1 MKRTLLTIA
10 IAIISVCVCFGQK
23 MPKLHNEAIEA
34 SKEYQN
40 GNAFQKDLLLYV
52 DMLGKT
58 HPYYAEKKN
67 LRKLDR
73 DARKWYKVC
82 GNLTDTSDFRVFLE
96 TMVSSLNDGHTAVRY
111 WDSFEK
117 LFPFSIIVDGDSPAI
132 INVTSEEQK
141 EYLGKTVKSI
151 NGRSV
156 QEILKAARPY
166 ISADNQINY
175 ETLVPQFFSF
185 ADFWNLLGM
194 NGELLTVVT
203 DEDAVIEI
211 PAISRNEAKIAYL
224 EAAFLKKPTAGRRVL
239 FEYEIFEDEGICY
252 LQFNQFADR
261 ITHRNNPHLPRF
273 DYVVRDMMAEIQDKN
288 IGTLVIDLQYN
299 GGGNSMLGTTLL
311 SWLHPY
317 RETKGPGVQVRMSEL
332 LLEHQPFFKT
342 VTMDGAKPEIGKMY
356 DLYDFDQTRP
366 EPIPEDFVQDTVQHV
381 INLDSDKI
389 FKGNVI
395 FIQGRDSYSSS
406 ELLMTQARDNGV
418 GIIVGEIS
426 GAKPCHFG
434 DVLYSVLPNTG
445 TITMTSCRY
454 FTRAD
459 MTKVKEEYLVP
470 DVIID
475 LDDPEKDLVWEWI
488 LRNYGKQTNF

>member
-67 LRKLDR
+67 VARLNR
-73 DARKWYKVC
+73 DAKKWYKVC

-141 EYLGKTVKSI
+141 EYLGKIVKSI

-175 ETLVPQFFSF
+175 ETLVSQFFSF
-185 ADFWNLLGM
+185 ADFWKLMGM
-194 NGELLTVVT
+194 KGELLTVVT
-203 DEDAVIEI
+203 DEGAVIEI

-261 ITHRNNPHLPRF
+261 ITHRNNPQLPRF

-381 INLDSDKI
+381 INLDNDKI

-445 TITMTSCRY
+445 TIAMTSCRY

-488 LRNYGKQTNF
+488 LKNYGKQH

>member
-1 MKRTLLTIA
+1 MKRTLLTIG
-10 IAIISVCVCFGQK
+10 IAIISMCGCFGQK
-23 MPKLHNEAIEA
+23 MPKLHNEVIEA
-34 SKEYQN
+34 SKEYQM

-58 HPYYAEKKN
+58 HPYYADRKN

-73 DARKWYKVC
+73 DARKWYKEC
-82 GNLTDTSDFRVFLE
+82 GKLTDTSDFRVFLE
-96 TMVSSLNDGHTAVRY
+96 TIVSSLNDGHTAVRY

-141 EYLGKTVKSI
+141 EYLGKSVKSI

-156 QEILKAARPY
+156 QDILKAARPY

-175 ETLVPQFFSF
+175 ETLISQFFAF
-185 ADFWNLLGM
+185 ADFWKLLGM
-194 NGELLTVVT
+194 SSETLTVT
-203 DEDAVIEI
+203 TEDEAVIEI
-211 PAISRNEAKIAYL
+211 PAITRNEAKLAYL
-224 EAAFLKKPTAGRRVL
+224 KETVQKKQTAGRRVL
-239 FEYEIFEDEGICY
+239 FEYEIFENESICY
-252 LQFNQFADR
+252 LQFNKFADR
-261 ITHRNNPHLPRF
+261 ITHRNNPQLPRF
-273 DYVVRDMMAEIQDKN
+273 DYVVRDMMAEMQDKN
-288 IGTLVIDLQYN
+288 IETLVIDLQYN
-299 GGGNSMLGTTLL
+299 GGGNSVLGTTLL

-332 LLEHQPFFKT
+332 LFEHQPFFKAVT
-342 VTMDGAKPEIGKMY
+342 VEGENPKIGKMY
-356 DLYDFDQTRP
+356 DLYEFDQTRP
-366 EPIPEDFVQDTVQHV
+366 QPIPEGYIQDTVQHV
-381 INLDSDKI
+381 INLDKDKI
-389 FKGNVI
+389 YKGNIV

-445 TITMTSCRY
+445 TITMTSCKY

-459 MTKVKEEYLVP
+459 MTKVHEEYLVP

-488 LRNYGKQTNF
+488 LKNYGKQH

>member
-23 MPKLHNEAIEA
+23 MPKLHNETIEA

-141 EYLGKTVKSI
+141 KYLGKTVKSI